1 MVGGT
6 HRAITKQIIIV
17 DLSRIKHL
25 AFLRNITGAEK
36 VMKRIADHLPNLL
49 LLPTGR

>member
-6 HRAITKQIIIV
+6 HRAITKQIV

-36 VMKRIADHLPNLL
+36 VMKRIAAYLPNLL